1 MKYVLHAVF
10 FLLGMAAAVAA
21 PAGAAK
27 AGSARAGKAIFA
39 HTCAN
44 CHSTRIGVNEVG
56 PSLLGVVGRA
66 PASVPGFV
74 YSDAMKANAT
84 PWTPEA
90 LDAYLAN
97 PRGHR
102 PGVKM
107 WFKGLSSAKA
117 RSDVIAYLKTLK

>member
-90 LDAYLAN
+90 LDAYLAVY
-97 PRGHR
+97 PEDPDALLLRGER
-102 PGVKM
+102 RLAAGDVA
-107 WFKGLSSAKA
+107 GSSNRSA
-117 RSDVIAYLKTLK
+117 R